1 MRILKIGLVVCL
13 LTGSCF
19 VSGAGLHAEEAATT
33 TSEYLVGVDDI
44 VLVTVIQPDKLE
56 SELTV
61 SPDGAITFPYIG
73 KVVVKGLTLM
83 QIQENIQTR
92 LSEYMKYPVVTV
104 SLRESRSRMFFVYG
118 EVKQPGAYPIQQN
131 MSVLRAVSM
140 AGGFTPVAATS
151 EVKILRAKADQ
162 SGNMT
167 LTTDVSAVMLGKT
180 QNDIKVEAGDVIT
193 VSKRFF

>member
-1 MRILKIGLVVCL
+1 MRTLKLILVFCVLAVSCL
-13 LTGSCF
+13 
-19 VSGAGLHAEEAATT
+19 VSGAAICAEEAALNVD
-33 TSEYLVGVDDI
+33 YLVGVDDI
-44 VLVTVIQPDKLE
+44 ILVTVIQPDKLE

-92 LSEYMKYPVVTV
+92 LAEYMKYPVVTV
-104 SLRESRSRMFFVYG
+104 SLKESRSRMFFVYG
-118 EVKQPGAYPIQQN
+118 EVKLPGAYPIQQD

-140 AGGFTPVAATS
+140 AGGFTPVAATND
-151 EVKILRAKADQ
+151 VKILRSKADQ
-162 SGNMT
+162 SGNKT
-167 LTTDVSAVMLGKT
+167 LSTDVSAVMQGKT

-193 VSKRFF
+193 VTKRFF

>member
-1 MRILKIGLVVCL
+1 MVLCGLATTASL
-13 LTGSCF
+13 Y
-19 VSGAGLHAEEAATT
+19 AEEAATT
-33 TSEYLVGVDDI
+33 TEYLVGVDDI
-44 VLVTVIQPDKLE
+44 IQVTVLQPDKLDI
-56 SELTV
+56 ELTV

-83 QIQENIQTR
+83 QVQEKISTG
-92 LSEYMKYPVVTV
+92 LSDYMKYPVVTV

-118 EVKQPGAYPIQQN
+118 EVRLPGAYPIQQN

-140 AGGFTPVAATS
+140 AGGFTPVAATND
-151 EVKILRAKADQ
+151 VKILRAKAGDAG
-162 SGNMT
+162 GNET
-167 LTTDVSAVMLGKT
+167 LTADVSAVMQGKM

>member
-1 MRILKIGLVVCL
+1 MRPVKINWVACLVVL
-13 LTGSCF
+13 FGLAFSTQ
-19 VSGAGLHAEEAATT
+19 LHAEDAAVNVD
-33 TSEYLVGVDDI
+33 YLVGVDDI

-140 AGGFTPVAATS
+140 AGGFTPVAATN
-151 EVKILRAKADQ
+151 EVKILRSKPDQ

-167 LTTDVSAVMLGKT
+167 LTTDVSAVMQGKT

>member
-1 MRILKIGLVVCL
+1 MRILKIRLAVCL
-13 LTGSCF
+13 LVVFCSMPC
-19 VSGAGLHAEEAATT
+19 ARLHAADAV
-33 TSEYLVGVDDI
+33 SNVDYLVGVDDI
-44 VLVTVIQPDKLE
+44 ILVTVIQPDKLE

-92 LSEYMKYPVVTV
+92 LADYMKYPVVTV

-118 EVKQPGAYPIQQN
+118 EVKIPGAYPIQQN

-140 AGGFTPVAATS
+140 AGGFTPVAATN

-162 SGNMT
+162 SGNET
-167 LTTDVSAVMLGKT
+167 LTTDVSAVMQGKT

>member
-1 MRILKIGLVVCL
+1 MRFFKIRRIVYLIALCG
-13 LTGSCF
+13 F
-19 VSGAGLHAEEAATT
+19 VAASPLHAEEAAA
-33 TSEYLVGVDDI
+33 SADYLVGVDDI
-44 VLVTVIQPDKLE
+44 ILIMVIQPDKLE

-73 KVVVKGLTLM
+73 KVLVKGLTLM

-92 LSEYMKYPVVTV
+92 LAEYMKYPVVTV

-118 EVKQPGAYPIQQN
+118 EVRLPGAYPIQQN

-140 AGGFTPVAATS
+140 AGGFTPVAATND
-151 EVKILRAKADQ
+151 VKILRSKADNT
-162 SGNMT
+162 SNET
-167 LTTDVSAVMLGKT
+167 LSADVSGVMQGKT
-180 QNDIKVEAGDVIT
+180 ENDLKIQAGDVIT